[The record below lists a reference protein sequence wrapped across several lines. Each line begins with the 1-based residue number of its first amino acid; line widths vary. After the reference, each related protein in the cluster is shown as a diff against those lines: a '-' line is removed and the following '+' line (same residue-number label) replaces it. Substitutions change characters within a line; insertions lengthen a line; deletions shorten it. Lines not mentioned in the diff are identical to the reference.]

1 MTSQGTPKAA
11 DHKDNSRFTPTT
23 SLEEKLTNQMQEM
36 ERRVE
41 KRFDELHKH
50 RERKEKELIESLTHE
65 SREEQARSNERVSML
80 EQMLKKT

>member
-1 MTSQGTPKAA
+1 
-11 DHKDNSRFTPTT
+11 
-23 SLEEKLTNQMQEM
+23 MQEM